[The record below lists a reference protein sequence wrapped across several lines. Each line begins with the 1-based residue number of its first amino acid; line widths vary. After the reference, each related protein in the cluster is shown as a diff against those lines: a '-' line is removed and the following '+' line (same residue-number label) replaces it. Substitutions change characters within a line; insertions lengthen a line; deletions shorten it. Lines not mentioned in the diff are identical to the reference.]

1 MHILRS
7 LEYRPNENVLERD
20 IHKLLDWFKNGGEI
34 NQIWCI
40 LLKNKKAIAG
50 DFDIIVDDTKLNLT
64 NDMTVL
70 DIKMNSHLNFT
81 MHVSNMCNKAGRQL
95 NSYKA

>member
-1 MHILRS
+1 MGAKSTKCR
-7 LEYRPNENVLERD
+7 
-20 IHKLLDWFKNGGEI
+20 
-34 NQIWCI
+34 CI

-70 DIKMNSHLNFT
+70 GINMNSHLNFT